1 MMKDIKTK
9 GDEEEEE
16 EEDSTLD
23 VLETQDEDVQGKEN
37 KEDVVKLIEI
47 VVEEYVKDPNME
59 NVEDENVKDSEAE
72 EYGKDTEGRRLSCDI
87 FFFVTAANKRNS
99 RNFAMKRYKIKAHGE
114 KEILKKSVKV
124 KKMLN
129 KRKLRKRQ
137 NLNFLKWR
145 RTM

>member
-1 MMKDIKTK
+1 MKTSKIQRPKNTEK
-9 GDEEEEE
+9 IRRV
-16 EEDSTLD
+16 D
-23 VLETQDEDVQGKEN
+23 VSHATF
-37 KEDVVKLIEI
+37 
-47 VVEEYVKDPNME
+47 
-59 NVEDENVKDSEAE
+59 S
-72 EYGKDTEGRRLSCDI
+72 
-87 FFFVTAANKRNS
+87 FFVTAANKRNS
-99 RNFAMKRYKIKAHGE
+99 RNFVMKRYKIKAHGE

>member
-1 MMKDIKTK
+1 MDIM
-9 GDEEEEE
+9 
-16 EEDSTLD
+16 
-23 VLETQDEDVQGKEN
+23 ETQYKDVQGKEN
-37 KEDVVKLIEI
+37 KEDVVKLVEI
-47 VVEEYVKDPNME
+47 VIEEYVKVPNKE
-59 NVEDENVKDSEAE
+59 NVLDENVKDLDAE
-72 EYGKDTEGRRLSCDI
+72 EYGKDTEGRRLLCDI
-87 FFFVTAANKRNS
+87 FFVTAANKRNS
-99 RNFAMKRYKIKAHGE
+99 QNFAMKRYGE

>member
-1 MMKDIKTK
+1 MPWRDAMMKDIKTK
-9 GDEEEEE
+9 GDKEEE

-99 RNFAMKRYKIKAHGE
+99 QNFAMKRYGE

-145 RTM
+145 RAM

>member
-1 MMKDIKTK
+1 M
-9 GDEEEEE
+9 
-16 EEDSTLD
+16 
-23 VLETQDEDVQGKEN
+23 
-37 KEDVVKLIEI
+37 
-47 VVEEYVKDPNME
+47 VEEYVKDPNME

-99 RNFAMKRYKIKAHGE
+99 QNFAMKRYGE

>member
-1 MMKDIKTK
+1 M
-9 GDEEEEE
+9 
-16 EEDSTLD
+16 
-23 VLETQDEDVQGKEN
+23 ETQDEDVQGKEN
-37 KEDVVKLIEI
+37 KEDVVKLVEI
-47 VVEEYVKDPNME
+47 VVEEYVKVPNTE
-59 NVEDENVKDSEAE
+59 NVLDENVKDLDAE
-72 EYGKDTEGRRLSCDI
+72 EYGKDTEGRRLLCDI
-87 FFFVTAANKRNS
+87 FFVTAANKRNS

>member
-1 MMKDIKTK
+1 MKRNYC
-9 GDEEEEE
+9 
-16 EEDSTLD
+16 
-23 VLETQDEDVQGKEN
+23 QDVQGKEN

-47 VVEEYVKDPNME
+47 VVEEYVKD
-59 NVEDENVKDSEAE
+59 SEAK

-137 NLNFLKWR
+137 NLNFLKWK

>member
-1 MMKDIKTK
+1 M
-9 GDEEEEE
+9 
-16 EEDSTLD
+16 D
-23 VLETQDEDVQGKEN
+23 VMETQYKDVQGKEN
-37 KEDVVKLIEI
+37 KEDVVKLVEI
-47 VVEEYVKDPNME
+47 VVEEYVKVPNTE
-59 NVEDENVKDSEAE
+59 NVLDENVKDLDAE
-72 EYGKDTEGRRLSCDI
+72 EYGKDTEGDI
-87 FFFVTAANKRNS
+87 FFVTAANKRNS